1 MESDIKEVKVT
12 GDAAA
17 FLEPSKKRTRKSK
30 KTMMDKVEHVD
41 AAPAAPVPAAPAAP
55 PAPAA
60 PKPVAPA
67 VSAPAAPKPAA
78 PAAPAAP
85 APTQPVVKIVPKII
99 KVSEKK
105 KVSIPLTRKKRTFKA
120 KKINLT
126 IAEAD
131 PKTRKARKTIVNKVA
146 KMSLEELRK
155 ELEEKGLLKKGKK
168 EIPETMLRSMMHD
181 AYALSEGK

>member
-1 MESDIKEVKVT
+1 MDPDVKEVQVT

-30 KTMMDKVEHVD
+30 KNVVEVVSE
-41 AAPAAPVPAAPAAP
+41 APV
-55 PAPAA
+55 
-60 PKPVAPA
+60 
-67 VSAPAAPKPAA
+67 A

-85 APTQPVVKIVPKII
+85 VAPVAPAAPVAPVAPVAPAAPVALVAPIVPKMTLLPKIT

-105 KVSIPLTRKKRTFKA
+105 KPSIPLTRKKRTFKA

-131 PKTRKARKTIVNKVA
+131 PTTRKARKQIAKKVA
-146 KMSLEELRK
+146 TMGLEELRK
-155 ELEEKGLLKKGKK
+155 ELEEKGLIKKGKK
-168 EIPETMLRSMMHD
+168 EVPEEMLRSMMKD
-181 AYALSEGK
+181 AYTLSEGK